1 MKRTAVT
8 LGIAIAALVAPGAAS
23 ATGVIQHGFGSSPG
37 SVRPLSGIVQNGI
50 GTSPGSVRPLTGVI
64 VTGISTSPGSLRP
77 GTGIIVQGFGT
88 SPHSGVI
95 ANRFTLRLLAQMG
108 VLQQ

>member
-8 LGIAIAALVAPGAAS
+8 LGIAIGALVAPGAAS
-23 ATGVIQHGFGSSPG
+23 ATGVIQNGFGS
-37 SVRPLSGIVQNGI
+37 
-50 GTSPGSVRPLTGVI
+50 SPGSVRPLTGVI

-95 ANRFTLRLLAQMG
+95 ANRFTLRLLAQIG